1 MNAKIMQEKG
11 FVEHIAKIVG
21 REEELG
27 KGSNIYNL
35 SAVLGKIEDLS
46 IDELD
51 NVDIDL
57 HDNVDITRLNY
68 RGEMKRQFQTLDK
81 PQQQLIHRIFD
92 LTKKDMSR
100 TNHKIQDSIHNN
112 ELDDRTN
119 VAFGFGSR
127 TQKFTMKDVLKQK

>member
-1 MNAKIMQEKG
+1 M
-11 FVEHIAKIVG
+11 
-21 REEELG
+21 
-27 KGSNIYNL
+27 
-35 SAVLGKIEDLS
+35 LGKIEDLS

-100 TNHKIQDSIHNN
+100 TNHKIQGNVSRSLSEKYIIQTLDSRGVFSFSPVFLLIWYPSGID
-112 ELDDRTN
+112 EI
-119 VAFGFGSR
+119 
-127 TQKFTMKDVLKQK
+127 